1 MTAETPKAPPPTP
14 KRRHPTVRFFKSRSW
29 RKFTHNRLAVVAL
42 GIIGVY
48 FAVAVISFAGA
59 ITRADTAKRVL
70 PDQTPGFLEARPLDK
85 RAMDARWFVERMRLR
100 VDRAMADPAQYGTL
114 MDSLRLA
121 ERRMREV
128 PLERID
134 ELVSDAEARLLELD
148 AAFDVKDVVL
158 DELLDIDLEIQ
169 RLERRGGQDARIA
182 RLLEERA
189 EVEARLPPLDEAVR
203 QEIAGVEAAVLECM
217 PMPTGFEGVWYGVRT
232 FLGSDAQGRS
242 ISMKALFSVR
252 IAFQVGLV
260 VAIICVII
268 GTILGAAA
276 GFYGGW
282 IDYVVMYLV
291 SVLSS
296 IPTLVLLGV
305 LVYMF
310 FGSPLFDNPAERPG
324 LALVP
329 VYSAMCLTFWVST
342 CRVIRGEVMK
352 IKSLEY
358 VQAATSI
365 GFGRPYILLRHVI
378 PNTAHLMFI
387 NLSLLFI
394 GAIKS
399 EVILSFLGLGVKG
412 QPSWGVMISQA
423 KNDISNYFFWEVGA
437 ASVLMFG
444 LVLAFN
450 IVSDALQDAFDPKHV
465 S

>member
-1 MTAETPKAPPPTP
+1 MGAI
-14 KRRHPTVRFFKSRSW
+14 RRLLASRSW
-29 RKFTHNRLAVVAL
+29 RKFTANRLAMASL
-42 GIIGVY
+42 GIIGLYLV
-48 FAVAVISFAGA
+48 VALLGFLGVID
-59 ITRADTAKRVL
+59 REDTQVRVL
-70 PDQTPGFLEARPLDK
+70 PDQTPGFLEPQGFTD
-85 RAMDARWFVERMRLR
+85 RATDARWYLERTRQR
-100 VDRAMADPAQYGTL
+100 VDRALADPDAYERL
-114 MDSLRLA
+114 MSELALA
-121 ERRMREV
+121 ERTVADV
-128 PLERID
+128 PLEEMVRLF
-134 ELVSDAEARLLELD
+134 EAAEARMVEVD
-148 AAFDVKDVVL
+148 AALDVRDEVL
-158 DELLDIDLEIQ
+158 DEQLDIDLALQ
-169 RLERRGGQDARIA
+169 RLERRDLDPERKAARRA
-182 RLLEERA
+182 ELLDERA
-189 EVEARLPPLDEAVR
+189 TISARLPAADEAG
-203 QEIAGVEAAVLECM
+203 IAAVEDVKAAILEFQ
-217 PMPTGFEGVWYGVRT
+217 PMPSGLDGLWYGVRT

-242 ISMKALFSVR
+242 IAMKALFSVR

-260 VAIICVII
+260 VAIISVLI
-268 GTILGAAA
+268 GTVLGASA
-276 GFYGGW
+276 GFFGGW
-282 IDYVVMYLV
+282 VDYFVMYLV

-310 FGSPLFDNPAERPG
+310 FGHPLFDNPAEHPG

-329 VYSAMCLTFWVST
+329 VYCAMCLTFWVST

-365 GFGRPYILLRHVI
+365 GFGRLYILFKHVV

-423 KNDISNYFFWEVGA
+423 KDDISVYFFWEVVT
-437 ASVLMFG
+437 ASALMFG

-450 IVSDALQDAFDPKHV
+450 VVSDALQDAFDPKHV

>member
-1 MTAETPKAPPPTP
+1 MASNL
-14 KRRHPTVRFFKSRSW
+14 FQSRSW
-29 RKFTHNRLAVVAL
+29 GKFTRNRFAVVSL
-42 GIIGVY
+42 GVILAYLLV
-48 FAVAVISFAGA
+48 AVASFVGVI
-59 ITRADTAKRVL
+59 TLEDTQVRVL
-70 PDQTPGFLEARPLDK
+70 PDRTRGFLESSDLDK
-85 RAMDARWFVERMRLR
+85 RSRDAQWFVERTSLR
-100 VDRAMADPAQYGTL
+100 VQRAELAPESYERL
-114 MDSLRLA
+114 MSELALR
-121 ERRMREV
+121 ERRVADV
-128 PLERID
+128 PLERMAELIERAESQLDDLYDALDDRD
-134 ELVSDAEARLLELD
+134 E
-148 AAFDVKDVVL
+148 VL
-158 DELLDIDLEIQ
+158 DEILFIDLELR
-169 RLERRGGQDARIA
+169 RLGDSAEDAALASEMRSEREALLARVSDVDAAAETRIA
-182 RLLEERA
+182 A
-189 EVEARLPPLDEAVR
+189 VEATIL
-203 QEIAGVEAAVLECM
+203 EIHPYPGGL
-217 PMPTGFEGVWYGVRT
+217 GGLWYGVRT

-242 ISMKALFSVR
+242 ISMKAFYSIR

-260 VAIICVII
+260 VAVVCVII
-268 GTILGAAA
+268 GTVLGAAA
-276 GFYGGW
+276 GFFGGW
-282 IDYVVMYLV
+282 VDYFVMYLV

-310 FGSPLFDNPAERPG
+310 FGHPLFDNPAERPG

-329 VYSAMCLTFWVST
+329 VYCAMCLTFWVST

-352 IKSLEY
+352 IKNLEY

-365 GFGRPYILLRHVI
+365 GFGRVYILFKHVI

-423 KNDISNYFFWEVGA
+423 KDDISVMFFWEVVT

-450 IVSDALQDAFDPKHV
+450 ILSDALQDAFDPKHV

>member
-1 MTAETPKAPPPTP
+1 MGAI
-14 KRRHPTVRFFKSRSW
+14 RRLLASRSW
-29 RKFTHNRLAVVAL
+29 RKFTANRLAMASL
-42 GIIGVY
+42 GIIGLYLV
-48 FAVAVISFAGA
+48 VALLGFLGVID
-59 ITRADTAKRVL
+59 REDTQVRVL
-70 PDQTPGFLEARPLDK
+70 PDQTPGFLEPQGFTD
-85 RAMDARWFVERMRLR
+85 RATDARWYLERTRQR
-100 VDRAMADPAQYGTL
+100 VDRALADPDAYERL
-114 MDSLRLA
+114 MSELALA
-121 ERRMREV
+121 ERTVADV
-128 PLERID
+128 PLE
-134 ELVSDAEARLLELD
+134 ELVRLLEAAEARMVEVDEALD
-148 AAFDVKDVVL
+148 ARDVIL
-158 DELLDIDLEIQ
+158 DEQLDVDLALQ
-169 RLERRGGQDARIA
+169 RLERRDMDPERKAAR
-182 RLLEERA
+182 RA
-189 EVEARLPPLDEAVR
+189 ELLDQRATISARLPAADEAG
-203 QEIAGVEAAVLECM
+203 IAAVEDVKAAILEFQ
-217 PMPTGFEGVWYGVRT
+217 PMPGGLDGLWYGVRT

-242 ISMKALFSVR
+242 IAMKALFSVR

-260 VAIICVII
+260 VAVISVLI
-268 GTILGAAA
+268 GTVLGASA
-276 GFYGGW
+276 GFFGGW
-282 IDYVVMYLV
+282 VDYFVMYLV

-310 FGSPLFDNPAERPG
+310 FGHPLFDNPAEHPG

-329 VYSAMCLTFWVST
+329 VYCAMCLTFWVST

-365 GFGRPYILLRHVI
+365 GFGRLYILFKHVV

-423 KNDISNYFFWEVGA
+423 KDDISVYFFWEVVT
-437 ASVLMFG
+437 ASALMFG

-450 IVSDALQDAFDPKHV
+450 VVSDALQDAFDPKHV

>member
-1 MTAETPKAPPPTP
+1 MRAI
-14 KRRHPTVRFFKSRSW
+14 RRLLASRSW
-29 RKFTHNRLAVVAL
+29 RKFTSNRLAMASLGVIGLYLLVAL
-42 GIIGVY
+42 LGFLGV
-48 FAVAVISFAGA
+48 ID
-59 ITRADTAKRVL
+59 REDTQVRVL
-70 PDQTPGFLEARPLDK
+70 PDQTPGFLEREGFTD
-85 RAMDARWFVERMRLR
+85 RATDARWYLQRTRQR
-100 VDRAMADPAQYGTL
+100 VDRALDDPEAYGRL
-114 MDSLRLA
+114 MSELALA
-121 ERRMREV
+121 ERTVIDV
-128 PLERID
+128 PLE
-134 ELVSDAEARLLELD
+134 EMARLLEAAEARMVEVD
-148 AAFDVKDVVL
+148 AALDVRDEVL
-158 DELLDIDLEIQ
+158 DEQLEIDLALQ
-169 RLERRGGQDARIA
+169 RLERRRGMDPD
-182 RLLEERA
+182 ERA
-189 EVEARLPPLDEAVR
+189 ARRAELLDERATVSARLPAADEAG
-203 QEIAGVEAAVLECM
+203 IAAVERVKDAIAEFQ
-217 PMPTGFEGVWYGVRT
+217 PMPSGLDGLWYGVRT

-252 IAFQVGLV
+252 IAFQVGFV
-260 VAIICVII
+260 VAVISVII
-268 GTILGAAA
+268 GTLLGASA
-276 GFYGGW
+276 GFFGGW
-282 IDYVVMYLV
+282 VDYLVMYLV

-310 FGSPLFDNPAERPG
+310 FGHPLFDNPAEHPG

-329 VYSAMCLTFWVST
+329 VYCAMCLTFWVST
-342 CRVIRGEVMK
+342 CRVIRGEVLK

-365 GFGRPYILLRHVI
+365 GFGRLYILFKHVV

-423 KNDISNYFFWEVGA
+423 KDDISVYFFWEVVT
-437 ASVLMFG
+437 ASALMFG

-450 IVSDALQDAFDPKHV
+450 VVSDALQDAFDPKHV

>member
-1 MTAETPKAPPPTP
+1 MRAI
-14 KRRHPTVRFFKSRSW
+14 RRLLASRSW
-29 RKFTHNRLAVVAL
+29 RKFTSNRLAMASLGVIGLYLLVAL
-42 GIIGVY
+42 LGFLGV
-48 FAVAVISFAGA
+48 IH
-59 ITRADTAKRVL
+59 REDTQVRVL
-70 PDQTPGFLEARPLDK
+70 PDQTPGFLEREGFTD
-85 RAMDARWFVERMRLR
+85 RATDARWYLQRTRQR
-100 VDRAMADPAQYGTL
+100 VDRALDDPEAYGRL
-114 MDSLRLA
+114 MSELALA
-121 ERRMREV
+121 ERTVIDV
-128 PLERID
+128 PLE
-134 ELVSDAEARLLELD
+134 EMARLLEAAEARMVEVD
-148 AAFDVKDVVL
+148 AALDVRDEVL
-158 DELLDIDLEIQ
+158 DEQLEIDLALQ
-169 RLERRGGQDARIA
+169 RLERRRGMDPDERVARRA
-182 RLLEERA
+182 ELLDERA
-189 EVEARLPPLDEAVR
+189 TVSARLPAADEAG
-203 QEIAGVEAAVLECM
+203 IAAVERVKEAIAEFQ
-217 PMPTGFEGVWYGVRT
+217 PMPSGLDGLWYGVRT

-252 IAFQVGLV
+252 IAFQVGFV
-260 VAIICVII
+260 VAVISVII
-268 GTILGAAA
+268 GTLLGASA
-276 GFYGGW
+276 GFFGGW
-282 IDYVVMYLV
+282 VDYLVMYLV

-310 FGSPLFDNPAERPG
+310 FGHPLFDNPAEHPG

-329 VYSAMCLTFWVST
+329 VYCAMCLTFWVST
-342 CRVIRGEVMK
+342 CRVIRGEVLK

-365 GFGRPYILLRHVI
+365 GFGRLYILFKHVV

-423 KNDISNYFFWEVGA
+423 KDDISVYFFWEVVT
-437 ASVLMFG
+437 ASALMFG

-450 IVSDALQDAFDPKHV
+450 VVSDALQDAFDPKHV